1 MTPLG
6 LLLRYAVFLLTGST
20 LTLIAVAAVSNR
32 RHHAAE
38 MADAL
43 DCLYRAVEG
52 SGPGVESQ
60 PVGLGKAMDRAREV
74 LEL

>member
-6 LLLRYAVFLLTGST
+6 LLLRYAVLLFTGAV
-20 LTLIAVAAVSNR
+20 LILIAVAAVSNR